1 MVLTVTYAKKAL
13 KSGQQKK
20 RRVIVYKC
28 LKKVEELKQAFMF
41 SYLHFLIGTIIPSLL
56 NVQHYIKK
64 QKKQIFLLNSI
75 ETCYINHL

>member
-41 SYLHFLIGTIIPSLL
+41 SYLHFFNWNNYT
-56 NVQHYIKK
+56 
-64 QKKQIFLLNSI
+64 
-75 ETCYINHL
+75 